1 MELCVILS
9 IIFFK
14 LCSVAQSSHAV
25 SDTQDEFKVMGS
37 ALTTKKLVII
47 HPGSKH
53 LRIGRA
59 SDVNPHTILHAIAR
73 PRRKNGPLHRDPVLI
88 PTVVLVILLLLCY

>member
-1 MELCVILS
+1 VFFL
-9 IIFFK
+9 IIMQQKFY
-14 LCSVAQSSHAV
+14 LIVAQTSSHAV

-37 ALTTKKLVII
+37 SLTTKKLVII

-73 PRRKNGPLHRDPVLI
+73 PRRKDGPLHRDPVLI
-88 PTVVLVILLLLCY
+88 PTVVLVIFIF